1 MDEKLSVLKR
11 YFGYSSFR
19 GGQEKIIDSILSGRD
34 VMAVMP
40 TGSGKSVCYQIPA
53 IMLPGITLVVSPLI
67 SLMKDQVG
75 TLNQRGVRAAYLNS
89 SLTPGQYSLALRR
102 ASEGAYKI
110 IYVAPE
116 RLATESF
123 LSFAMRAPIS
133 LLAVDEAHCVSQW
146 GHDFRPSY
154 TNIGKFADSLPG
166 RPVMAAFTAT
176 ATDAV
181 KKDVHDVLGLH
192 DPFEITTG
200 FDRPNLYFGV
210 IRTSDQFTRLEE
222 YLDRNRGKSGIIY
235 TMTRKTADKLHDRLT
250 VDGFPN
256 AVYHAGLSEKA
267 RAENQDDFI
276 SDRRQLMVATNAFGM
291 GIDKPDIS
299 FIVHYNMPLSMEGY
313 YQEAGRAGRDGGA
326 AECILFYSPADI
338 RTAKFLIENAAD
350 DADAPPEER
359 EASKKRK
366 YEKLADMIK
375 YCESDDC
382 LRSYIL
388 RYFGEEPEKKECGNC
403 SVCDGDYEKVDVT
416 RIVRAVYLAVY
427 ATGERFGASF
437 ITDFLHGDDT
447 ERMIRG
453 GYSEMSGFAIL
464 SDIPPGKIR
473 DVIERL
479 IDLDYLK
486 RLSADYPILTLTD
499 EFDAFFHDKRAAVM
513 KMRAEKK
520 KTTVLQRNVP
530 PRVPEGAGSET
541 YEKLRSWRRDAAERR
556 GIPAY
561 SIMTDSTMRLVAA
574 EKPADIREL
583 SMIRGMSFE
592 VAKRYGR
599 DILGIL
605 GTGRKTR

>member
-1 MDEKLSVLKR
+1 
-11 YFGYSSFR
+11 
-19 GGQEKIIDSILSGRD
+19 
-34 VMAVMP
+34 
-40 TGSGKSVCYQIPA
+40 
-53 IMLPGITLVVSPLI
+53 
-67 SLMKDQVG
+67 
-75 TLNQRGVRAAYLNS
+75 
-89 SLTPGQYSLALRR
+89 
-102 ASEGAYKI
+102 
-110 IYVAPE
+110 
-116 RLATESF
+116 
-123 LSFAMRAPIS
+123 
-133 LLAVDEAHCVSQW
+133 
-146 GHDFRPSY
+146 
-154 TNIGKFADSLPG
+154 
-166 RPVMAAFTAT
+166 
-176 ATDAV
+176 
-181 KKDVHDVLGLH
+181 
-192 DPFEITTG
+192 
-200 FDRPNLYFGV
+200 
-210 IRTSDQFTRLEE
+210 
-222 YLDRNRGKSGIIY
+222 
-235 TMTRKTADKLHDRLT
+235 MTRKTADKLHDRLT

-359 EASKKRK
+359 EAAKKRK

-499 EFDAFFHDKRAAVM
+499 EFDAFFHDKRTAVM

-520 KTTVLQRNVP
+520 KTTALARNIP

-541 YEKLRSWRRDAAERR
+541 YEKLRSWRRDAAGRR